1 LCFWRERGRARAFEL
16 GLELVDVAQELRA
29 SFAFELECAFAFG
42 VLGVED
48 AFDLGFELCNVGEQV
63 ALGELRDCLSFA
75 FELECA
81 FAFGVLGVEDAF
93 DLGFELCNVG
103 EQVAL
108 GELRDC
114 LPFSFG
120 ELAPDRAFLFLNTD
134 AGGGLGELQQFASK
148 LGEFAPR
155 LIEFVRVDE
164 RADCGDLQA

>member
-1 LCFWRERGRARAFEL
+1 MRFRRERGCACALEL
-16 GLELVDVAQELRA
+16 GLELVDVAQELGA
-29 SFAFELECAFAFG
+29 PFAFELKRAFAFG

-48 AFDLGFELCNVGEQV
+48 AFDLGFEL
-63 ALGELRDCLSFA
+63 RD
-75 FELECA
+75 
-81 FAFGVLGVEDAF
+81 
-93 DLGFELCNVG
+93 VG

-120 ELAPDRAFLFLNTD
+120 ELAPDSALFFLD
-134 AGGGLGELQQFASK
+134 ADLRGGTRELQQLLAE

-155 LIEFVRVDE
+155 LIEFVCVDA